1 MTEPAIIDPRK
12 RSWAAAAAAQRFHE
26 AHRYTKLKAG
36 ETTSSESYWLRV
48 DRFYAAMDQIRTR
61 SQTIDDAQ
69 PVEAMIE
76 ELVRAAEDVLKE
88 QTP

>member
-1 MTEPAIIDPRK
+1 MTEPAIIDPR

-48 DRFYAAMDQIRTR
+48 DRFYVAMDQIRTR

-69 PVEAMIE
+69 PIEAMIE
-76 ELVRAAEDVLKE
+76 ELMRAAEDVLKE
-88 QTP
+88 QEP